1 MSMSGGPQWDPIEL
15 PVPQP
20 PGPRP
25 LRLGQVLE
33 ISVRI
38 LRRHWPVMLLLALLF
53 AGPGALLTAAT
64 GMRFNEV
71 IIDIFPAIEDG
82 QIEADAV
89 LTQAEL
95 DRALEAMLP
104 YLAATVV
111 AGILTSIG
119 ALAFAAV
126 VADDYHARTPTL
138 TVALRRCLSRTPGAL
153 GFILLTTLIVVGVL
167 VLGALAM
174 ASALIILPTS
184 SVTAGGPG
192 VFLALIAGVATA
204 VAVVYLTM
212 RWAPAFPAMVEEQI
226 GARDALRRS
235 WHLSGEN
242 VWRILVIA
250 LLGALVTA
258 LFSSLLAGVFS
269 LLLVEA
275 LAPALGLDDLVAES
289 IGLALGAVLIA
300 PLVPVLMAVLYFD
313 LRARRDPVR
322 GTANGADR

>member
-1 MSMSGGPQWDPIEL
+1 MSGGPRWDPIEL

-71 IIDIFPAIEDG
+71 IIDIFPAIDDG

-313 LRARRDPVR
+313 LRARRDPVP
-322 GTANGADR
+322 GTADGADR

>member
-1 MSMSGGPQWDPIEL
+1 MSGGPEWEPIE
-15 PVPQP
+15 PPAPKPAGPQ
-20 PGPRP
+20 P

-33 ISVRI
+33 IGVRI

-71 IIDIFPAIEDG
+71 ILDIFPAIQDG
-82 QIEADAV
+82 QVEAGMV
-89 LTQAEL
+89 MTQAEL
-95 DRALEAMLP
+95 DRALDALLP

-111 AGILTSIG
+111 AGVLASIG

-138 TVALRRCLSRTPGAL
+138 AVALRRCLARTPGAL

-167 VLGALAM
+167 VLGALSM
-174 ASALIILPTS
+174 AIALIILPTS

-212 RWAPAFPAMVEEQI
+212 RWAPAFPAMVEEDI
-226 GARDALRRS
+226 GTRDAFRRS
-235 WHLSGEN
+235 WHLSGDN
-242 VWRILVIA
+242 VWRILIIA

-258 LFSSLLAGVFS
+258 LASSLLAGLFS
-269 LLLVEA
+269 LLLVDV
-275 LAPALGLDDLVAES
+275 LAPVLGLDELVAES
-289 IGLALGAVLIA
+289 IGLALGAVLLA
-300 PLVPVLMAVLYFD
+300 PLVPVLTAVLYFD
-313 LRARRDPVR
+313 LRARRDPPAT
-322 GTANGADR
+322 TAAAPAR

>member
-1 MSMSGGPQWDPIEL
+1 MSTSGGPEWEPI
-15 PVPQP
+15 QP
-20 PGPRP
+20 PLPRPAGPQP

-33 ISVRI
+33 IGVRI
-38 LRRHWPVMLLLALLF
+38 LRRHWPAVLLLALLF

-71 IIDIFPAIEDG
+71 IIDIFPTIEAG
-82 QIEADAV
+82 QVEADAV

-95 DRALEAMLP
+95 DRALDALLP

-111 AGILTSIG
+111 AGVLTSIG

-138 TVALRRCLSRTPGAL
+138 AVALRRCLARMPGAL
-153 GFILLTTLIVVGVL
+153 GFIVLTTLIVVGVL
-167 VLGALAM
+167 VLGALSM
-174 ASALIILPTS
+174 ATALIILPTS

-212 RWAPAFPAMVEEQI
+212 RWAPAFPAMVEEEI
-226 GARDALRRS
+226 GVRDAFRRS

-242 VWRILVIA
+242 VWRIFVIA
-250 LLGALVTA
+250 LVGALATT
-258 LFSSLLAGVFS
+258 LFSSLLAGVLS
-269 LLLVEA
+269 LLLVDV
-275 LAPALGLDDLVAES
+275 LAPVLGLDDRVAES
-289 IGLALGAVLIA
+289 IGLALGAVLLA

-313 LRARRDPVR
+313 LRARRDP
-322 GTANGADR
+322 APSAADGAAR